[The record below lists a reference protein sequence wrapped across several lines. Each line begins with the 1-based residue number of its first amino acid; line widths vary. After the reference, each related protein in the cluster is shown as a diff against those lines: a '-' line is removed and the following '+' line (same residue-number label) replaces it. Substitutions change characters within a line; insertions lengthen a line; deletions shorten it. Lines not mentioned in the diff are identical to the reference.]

1 MGRAM
6 AVMLGGVVMMPRDI
20 ANAYVYEQDG
30 MMGSSG
36 MQVGGGG
43 WKWKA
48 MKLLFSTEDSP

>member
-1 MGRAM
+1 M